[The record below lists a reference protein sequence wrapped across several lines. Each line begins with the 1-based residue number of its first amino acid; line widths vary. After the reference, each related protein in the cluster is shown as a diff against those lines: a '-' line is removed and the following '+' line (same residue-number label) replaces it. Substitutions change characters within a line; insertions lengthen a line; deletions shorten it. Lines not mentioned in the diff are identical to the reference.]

1 MIKRLFDIVEARSI
15 QEPDAVALAAKENG
29 DWKTYTYKDIW
40 SIAEQLAGGLL
51 SLGISKPTEDV
62 EKREKIAIVSAN
74 RPEWVITD
82 LASQLSGAVLTPLY
96 PTVSLHDMEFIL
108 KEAEVHIVFIATK
121 DLHKRFK
128 DALKN
133 ASSVKHVFSFDEIE
147 GVRNWKELIN
157 NDHPFDSTI
166 ADNIS
171 EDSLATIIYT
181 SGTTGNPKGVML
193 SHKNIVSNVQ
203 DSIPE
208 FWFAEKNSK
217 ALSFLPLNHIFER
230 TLTYIYMHAGVAI
243 YYAQSM
249 ETIGDNLREV
259 KPIVFTTVPRLL
271 EKVYDK
277 IMKKG
282 SELTGVKR
290 KLFFLGSR
298 SCNAIRNQ
306 YEPWR
311 VVQHAACTGK

>member
-74 RPEWVITD
+74 RPEWAITD

-133 ASSVKHVFSFDEIE
+133 TSSVKHVFSFDEVE
-147 GVRNWKELIN
+147 GVSNWKELID
-157 NDHPFDSTI
+157 NDHPFDKTI

-181 SGTTGNPKGVML
+181 S
-193 SHKNIVSNVQ
+193 
-203 DSIPE
+203 
-208 FWFAEKNSK
+208 
-217 ALSFLPLNHIFER
+217 
-230 TLTYIYMHAGVAI
+230 
-243 YYAQSM
+243 
-249 ETIGDNLREV
+249 
-259 KPIVFTTVPRLL
+259 LL
-271 EKVYDK
+271 WK
-277 IMKKG
+277 
-282 SELTGVKR
+282 T
-290 KLFFLGSR
+290 F
-298 SCNAIRNQ
+298 RNR
-306 YEPWR
+306 YL
-311 VVQHAACTGK
+311 